1 MSISKSFAQKHNQKP
16 NPFTFVTP
24 ETHEYIKPAD
34 LVEKNGID
42 ATYKLNAIYVNK
54 KGAFGDEPV
63 LVTDNELVN
72 APSSLMES
80 INGILDDSESI
91 NLILDGQVY
100 FKFYEYHNK
109 YGLQHSVAWVDA

>member
-1 MSISKSFAQKHNQKP
+1 MSTFANKHNAKP
-16 NPFTFVTP
+16 NPFTFETP
-24 ETHEYIKPAD
+24 ESHVYCKPSE

-42 ATYKLNAIYVNK
+42 AVYKLNAIYVNK
-54 KGAFGDEPV
+54 KGAYGDEPV

-80 INGILDDSESI
+80 ITGILDDSESI
-91 NLILDGQVY
+91 NLIIDGQVF
-100 FKFYEYHNK
+100 FKFYEYTNK